1 LRHGGPEPWD
11 TATQHLALYTCINA
25 TNTKTTHHCGD
36 GVANLLPHKTAR
48 SPPAKRASGTCVNTV
63 RAHQR
68 AELSCLHRIA
78 LACTSIVHRRLSLS
92 SRAISPPIL
101 GTFMFEVTRKRR
113 LVRNQLDIVAA
124 RISDS
129 GSGVDQP
136 RLQASNICASKLERI
151 VASMIQM
158 QEKKTLSRVST
169 SADPNS

>member
-1 LRHGGPEPWD
+1 MRNLILTSISLRHGGPEPWD

-113 LVRNQLDIVAA
+113 LVRNQLGNLCEGLNDA
-124 RISDS
+124 
-129 GSGVDQP
+129 
-136 RLQASNICASKLERI
+136 
-151 VASMIQM
+151 
-158 QEKKTLSRVST
+158 TLS
-169 SADPNS
+169 PNAPSPNRRHPVVPVTETYNPVQDLARLDV

>member
-1 LRHGGPEPWD
+1 MQSL
-11 TATQHLALYTCINA
+11 LLCI
-25 TNTKTTHHCGD
+25 
-36 GVANLLPHKTAR
+36 
-48 SPPAKRASGTCVNTV
+48 
-63 RAHQR
+63 
-68 AELSCLHRIA
+68 
-78 LACTSIVHRRLSLS
+78 
-92 SRAISPPIL
+92 
-101 GTFMFEVTRKRR
+101 
-113 LVRNQLDIVAA
+113 DIVAA